1 MFAEFHFIRPY
12 WLLALVPLIIFLVW
26 FARRRFALRRWR
38 DVVDPALMPHVLI
51 GAGHGTRRRLTGALG
66 ITGVL
71 MILALAGPAWE
82 RMPQPVF
89 RSQDALV
96 VALDLSRSMDATDVK
111 PSRLARARY
120 KISDILERRDE
131 GQSALLV
138 YAAETYIVSPLT
150 DDTRTIAS
158 QLPALDTALMPSQG
172 SRADRA
178 LVKAGELLRQ
188 AGAAGG
194 RVLLVTDGVESERD
208 AAAASAL
215 RESGYRVSVLGV
227 GTREGGP
234 IPGGGG
240 FIKRRDGSI
249 VLARL
254 EDSGLREVAT
264 AGGGDYL
271 RLTADETDVD
281 RLSADADVRRDE
293 TEETGLEADLWREE
307 GPWLLLPLLPLVAL
321 AFRRGVVAVWLLAA
335 FLPLRPAEA
344 FEWDDL
350 WSRPDQRAARL
361 IERDDVAGAAELF
374 EDPEWKGAAAYRAGD
389 YESSVKAL
397 EGLDG
402 PDAKY
407 NRGNALARLGR
418 YDEAIAAYDE
428 VLERDAGHRD
438 ARHNRDLLQEQLD
451 QQQQQQQEQSDGESQ
466 QDGDQ
471 SQESGSDQQEAG
483 SDGES
488 QQDDEQSQQSN
499 SDQGSPDQAGQQQDP
514 DASSGDPQET
524 PQEMPQETSQESP
537 ERQQAQE
544 GDDGEN
550 EDVPAEPRSA
560 DEQEQ
565 AQSDETGEAAQSAD
579 ALSDEEAQ
587 AMEQW
592 LRRIPD
598 DPAGLLRRKFYYQ
611 YQQQPRAQQEE
622 EQW

>member
-12 WLLALVPLIIFLVW
+12 WLIALVPLAVFLVW
-26 FARRRFALRRWR
+26 FARRRFAIRRWR
-38 DVVDPALMPHVLI
+38 DVVDPALMPHMLI
-51 GAGHGTRRRLTGALG
+51 GGGQVTRRRLTSALG
-66 ITGVL
+66 VVGGL

-82 RMPQPVF
+82 RMSQPVF

-96 VALDLSRSMDATDVK
+96 IALDLSRSMDVTDVK

-131 GQSALLV
+131 GQTALVV
-138 YAAETYIVSPLT
+138 YAAEPYVVSPLT

-178 LVKAGELLRQ
+178 LEQAGELLRQ

-194 RVLLVTDGVESERD
+194 SVLLVTDGLASARD
-208 AAAASAL
+208 SSAASAL
-215 RESGYRVSVLGV
+215 LESGYRVSVLGV
-227 GTREGGP
+227 GTEEGGP
-234 IPGGGG
+234 ISGSGG
-240 FIKRRDGSI
+240 FVKRRDGSI

-254 EDSGLREVAT
+254 EERGLRDVAT

-271 RLTADETDVD
+271 LMTADETDVD
-281 RLSADADVRRDE
+281 RLLADVAVRRDE
-293 TEETGLEADLWREE
+293 TEETGREADLWREE

-344 FEWDDL
+344 FDWGDL
-350 WSRPDQRAARL
+350 WLRPDQRAARL
-361 IERDDVAGAAELF
+361 IEQDDAAGAAELF

-389 YESSVKAL
+389 YEDSVTA
-397 EGLDG
+397 LDG
-402 PDAKY
+402 LGGLESNY

-418 YDEAIAAYDE
+418 YDEAIAAYEE
-428 VLERDAGHRD
+428 VLERDPEHRD

-451 QQQQQQQEQSDGESQ
+451 RQQQQQQQGDGESQ
-466 QDGDQ
+466 QDGEQ
-471 SQESGSDQQEAG
+471 AQQAGSDQQDGA
-483 SDGES
+483 SDGDSQES
-488 QQDDEQSQQSN
+488 ASTNEAQQSAA
-499 SDQGSPDQAGQQQDP
+499 DQGSTDQAGPQEDP
-514 DASSGDPQET
+514 GGSSGEPQA
-524 PQEMPQETSQESP
+524 SP
-537 ERQQAQE
+537 EQQQAQASDS
-544 GDDGEN
+544 GDAE
-550 EDVPAEPRSA
+550 EASAEPRSVDDRQQA
-560 DEQEQ
+560 D
-565 AQSDETGEAAQSAD
+565 TGESGEEDARQGQALQSAD
-579 ALSDEEAQ
+579 ELPDEEAQ

-611 YQQQPRAQQEE
+611 YQQQPRENQEE
-622 EQW
+622 QQW